1 MRKVLIF
8 LVAALFMVACQNGNK
23 QNNEKPGESSVTIN
37 YETESG
43 IPEFSA
49 TSDETVKLQYN
60 FTEGDSAHMI
70 METEM
75 NMEMMG
81 QKMPMQMTME
91 SDYKINEVTE
101 NGNAKIG
108 VEFTRVAVFM
118 EGPQPMK
125 FDSDSEE
132 DMENNPNAGVFTS
145 LLNNEISSE
154 ITPNGKV
161 VEMNMDAI
169 MDNLPAEQGA
179 QVKGQLESM
188 SDQFAQN
195 AFVALPDEP
204 VKEGDVYDAGIIET
218 GNAGMSMKV
227 DMKYKVLSISEDK
240 RYVILEPQGEFMM
253 ESIQEGV
260 EMSAED
266 NKIGG
271 WVLFDL
277 ERGFLESSDMKMLM
291 TLTANQMA
299 IKMDM
304 NIKMRME

>member
-8 LVAALFMVACQNGNK
+8 WVAALFMVACQNGNK
-23 QNNEKPGESSVTIN
+23 QNNEETGKSSVTIN

-49 TSDETVKLQYN
+49 TSDEAVKLQYY

-91 SDYKINEVTE
+91 SNYKINEVTE

-108 VEFTRVAVFM
+108 VEFTRVAVSM
-118 EGPQPMK
+118 DGPQPMK

-132 DMENNPNAGVFTS
+132 DMENNPSAGVFTS

-154 ITPNGKV
+154 ITPSGKV

-218 GNAGMSMKV
+218 GNSGMSMKV

-240 RYVILEPQGEFMM
+240 RYVILEPQGEFIM

-266 NKIGG
+266 NTIGG

-277 ERGFLESSDMKMLM
+277 ERGFLESSDMKMFM
-291 TLTANQMA
+291 KLTANQMA

>member
-1 MRKVLIF
+1 
-8 LVAALFMVACQNGNK
+8 
-23 QNNEKPGESSVTIN
+23 
-37 YETESG
+37 
-43 IPEFSA
+43 
-49 TSDETVKLQYN
+49 
-60 FTEGDSAHMI
+60 
-70 METEM
+70 
-75 NMEMMG
+75 
-81 QKMPMQMTME
+81 MPMQMTME
-91 SDYKINEVTE
+91 SNYKINEVTE

-108 VEFTRVAVFM
+108 VEFTRVAVSM
-118 EGPQPMK
+118 DGPQPMK

-132 DMENNPNAGVFTS
+132 DMENNPSAGVFTS

-154 ITPNGKV
+154 ITPSGKV

-218 GNAGMSMKV
+218 GNSGMSMKV

-240 RYVILEPQGEFMM
+240 RYVILEPQGEFIM

-266 NKIGG
+266 NTIGG

-277 ERGFLESSDMKMLM
+277 ERGFLESSDMKMFM
-291 TLTANQMA
+291 KLTANQMA